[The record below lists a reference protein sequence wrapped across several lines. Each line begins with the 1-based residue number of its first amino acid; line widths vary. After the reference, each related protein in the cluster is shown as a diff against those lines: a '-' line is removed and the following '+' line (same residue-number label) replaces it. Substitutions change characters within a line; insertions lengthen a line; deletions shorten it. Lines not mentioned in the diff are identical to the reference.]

1 MYLFADPVYI
11 NPAARPRGNIN
22 VRVHHYQERESM
34 QYSEGQVGRVFT
46 VRIDDRE
53 NFISEIRRF
62 VAAMNI
68 QSGIIHLLGAVRSAR
83 VATGPKEP
91 VIPPASRHE
100 EIFGGWELFG
110 LATIYP
116 GEGGPSVHIHATAG
130 RGIRTITGCLRE
142 RVEVY
147 VAIDAVVIEFI
158 GISARRLPDER
169 MGVDLPVF
177 DRVLP

>member
-1 MYLFADPVYI
+1 MAPLTSGCTI
-11 NPAARPRGNIN
+11 
-22 VRVHHYQERESM
+22 YQERKSV

-53 NFISEIRRF
+53 SFTSEIQRF
-62 VAAMNI
+62 VVAMNI
-68 QSGIIHLLGAVRSAR
+68 QSGIIHFLGAVRSAR

-91 VIPPASRHE
+91 VIPPAPRHE

-116 GEGGPSVHIHATAG
+116 GEEGPSIHVHTATG
-130 RGIRTITGCLRE
+130 RGIRTVTGRLQE
-142 RVEVY
+142 KAEVY
-147 VAIDAVVIEFI
+147 VAIDAIIIEFVR
-158 GISARRLPDER
+158 ISAKRLPDER
-169 MGVDLPVF
+169 TGVDLPVF